1 MSRPVPI
8 ILPPP
13 NWQALAVWG
22 LAPLSVGLVLLW
34 AMPAEP
40 AASLVV
46 WVTSALIVAIML
58 LLIACVRH
66 NRADIVDGRLLIRA
80 GLLFHRKVPLDQVA
94 FDQVEI
100 LYAPRSVREWIG
112 WRVFGIGMPGFH
124 AGWFRKDGRWVFVQA
139 LRNAPAL
146 RLPTRGRADI
156 VLAVATPQDALAK
169 LRNAAKH

>member
-1 MSRPVPI
+1 M
-8 ILPPP
+8 
-13 NWQALAVWG
+13 
-22 LAPLSVGLVLLW
+22 
-34 AMPAEP
+34 
-40 AASLVV
+40 
-46 WVTSALIVAIML
+46 
-58 LLIACVRH
+58 
-66 NRADIVDGRLLIRA
+66 
-80 GLLFHRKVPLDQVA
+80 
-94 FDQVEI
+94 EI